1 MQALCKPH
9 GEEVRFAP
17 KPVPWG
23 WALQEPSRTQQ
34 NPADVFWSWPCITN
48 NSCKVCSPQH
58 AEGSRQIKVCTTR
71 CWGRWYL
78 NRIFV

>member
-34 NPADVFWSWPCITN
+34 AVLPRVLVLALHY
-48 NSCKVCSPQH
+48 K
-58 AEGSRQIKVCTTR
+58 
-71 CWGRWYL
+71 
-78 NRIFV
+78 